1 MFELFPV
8 RTYFLFVAKLRELD
22 LSTVVSDHAHNSSPA
37 TSPHVINP
45 APTFVFQ
52 ISVVWIHFQAALVSD
67 HAHNLSLATSL
78 HVTKRAM
85 IWFGFSVV
93 RNVTII
99 FIVYSPGS

>member
-1 MFELFPV
+1 MIFFWSQ
-8 RTYFLFVAKLRELD
+8 KLRELD
-22 LSTVVSDHAHNSSPA
+22 LSTVVSNHAHNLSPA
-37 TSPHVINP
+37 TSPHVLSHP

-52 ISVVWIHFQAALVSD
+52 ISDVWIHFQAALVSD
-67 HAHNLSLATSL
+67 HAHNLSPATSL

-99 FIVYSPGS
+99 FIDYSPGS